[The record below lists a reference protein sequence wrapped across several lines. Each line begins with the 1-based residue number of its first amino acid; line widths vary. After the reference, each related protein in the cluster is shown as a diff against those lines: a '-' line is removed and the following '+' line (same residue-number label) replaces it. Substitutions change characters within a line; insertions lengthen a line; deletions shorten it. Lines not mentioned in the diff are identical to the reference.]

1 MLFLPATK
9 VFPLQVCIIYAAYQY
24 VASQSSNFVTIL
36 VAQLR
41 PLGWQVDWIS
51 LPYSLNF

>member
-24 VASQSSNFVTIL
+24 VASQSSNFVNIL
-36 VAQLR
+36 LHSSDHWV
-41 PLGWQVDWIS
+41 GMWIE
-51 LPYSLNF
+51 